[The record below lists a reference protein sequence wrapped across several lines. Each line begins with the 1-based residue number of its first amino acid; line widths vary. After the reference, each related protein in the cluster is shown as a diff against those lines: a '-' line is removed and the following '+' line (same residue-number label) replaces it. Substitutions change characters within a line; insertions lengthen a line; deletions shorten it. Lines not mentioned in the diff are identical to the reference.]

1 MSSIATFYLMPT
13 HKRESYATARASETI
28 TTKKPRLF
36 GLLGSQ
42 SVETPGRPLWEFLD
56 EQADAQHDFPHSGFA
71 IVDYLLAHVLTEV
84 PDALQQRFGDAT
96 SKDAHY
102 FTLDHQLAQDL
113 LGHLE
118 SHALDDATLAEIS
131 SEQGHDP
138 AVYGP
143 LLGETHRILCD
154 WFRAV
159 SPSRFGVLHLTF

>member
-1 MSSIATFYLMPT
+1 MSSIATFYLIPI
-13 HKRESYATARASETI
+13 HKKDSYATAQASETI
-28 TTKKPRLF
+28 ITQKPRLF

-42 SVETPGRPLWEFLD
+42 SVETPGRPLWKFLG

-71 IVDYLLAHVLTEV
+71 MVDYLLAYVLTEV

-118 SHALDDATLAEIS
+118 SHTPDDTTLAELS
-131 SEQGHDP
+131 SEQGHDR
-138 AVYGP
+138 AAYGALP
-143 LLGETHRILCD
+143 GETHRIRCD
-154 WFRAV
+154 WLRAV
-159 SPSRFGVLHLTF
+159 SPSQFGVLHVTF